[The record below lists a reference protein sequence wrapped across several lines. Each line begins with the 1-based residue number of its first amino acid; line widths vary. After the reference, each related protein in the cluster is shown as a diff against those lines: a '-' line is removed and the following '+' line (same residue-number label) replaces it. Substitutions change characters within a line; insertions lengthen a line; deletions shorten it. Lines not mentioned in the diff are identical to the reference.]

1 MMTSIITGALVKEV
15 RKADVE
21 EKILKNCSSF
31 IVSVD
36 YNTVENKKKGHIFID
51 FVLHKCS
58 ILPMNAGFTS
68 VKIKSEAFRPL
79 FIKCENDFEF
89 IFLCLKNTLLMSLT

>member
-1 MMTSIITGALVKEV
+1 MMTSIITGALVEEV

-36 YNTVENKKKGHIFID
+36 YNTVENKKKGHIFIE
-51 FVLHKCS
+51 FR
-58 ILPMNAGFTS
+58 FT
-68 VKIKSEAFRPL
+68 
-79 FIKCENDFEF
+79 
-89 IFLCLKNTLLMSLT
+89 